1 MTNQTIKEMIAQFLF
16 LTKLANVKDKVVIII
31 GIKLIAFILH

>member
-1 MTNQTIKEMIAQFLF
+1 MIAQFLF
-16 LTKLANVKDKVVIII
+16 LTKLANAKDKVAIII